1 MDKLAPLMYPVTLV
15 KLVQVVHLD
24 PIWLEVNAYLVMQ
37 DPIVKLVQRQISKVA
52 LFVKK
57 VLI

>member
-24 PIWLEVNAYLVMQ
+24 TIWLEVNAYLVMQ